1 MEKYLEKI
9 LKGEFDELLECD
21 SYYHVAR
28 MRKTIDDMTVYIVVR
43 LICLVHAKYNNDG
56 YIPLKEKEWKNY
68 IPIVVKASDDERKMY
83 DLYALLTN

>member
-9 LKGEFDELLECD
+9 LKGEFDEICEFD
-21 SYYHVAR
+21 NYYHVALL
-28 MRKTIDDMTVYIVVR
+28 RKDVDGASVLIAVK

-56 YIPLKEKEWKNY
+56 YIPIKEKEWKNY